1 MQIYPVTVVDN
12 FLAEPD
18 AVRKYALSLTYSNE
32 HYNYPGVRTPAIADL
47 DMTLFSTLGE
57 SIVSLFTSHFPNYN
71 MDCFFQKITP
81 DFDKDKWEITNRGWI
96 HRDSK
101 HLFGGVIY
109 LNPDPDPDA
118 GTSIYKSTTGMN
130 RMNEEHVF
138 AKVNWFNGTLK
149 DKKYYAKVY
158 NDFHKQ
164 YVETVTVKNVYNR
177 LILFDCTTFHGVPTH
192 GTKERLTLPFFFSNV
207 GPGSDTVNYFPL
219 LRMR

>member
-1 MQIYPVTVVDN
+1 M
-12 FLAEPD
+12 
-18 AVRKYALSLTYSNE
+18 
-32 HYNYPGVRTPAIADL
+32 
-47 DMTLFSTLGE
+47 
-57 SIVSLFTSHFPNYN
+57 
-71 MDCFFQKITP
+71 
-81 DFDKDKWEITNRGWI
+81 
-96 HRDSK
+96 
-101 HLFGGVIY
+101 IY

-130 RMNEEHVF
+130 RMSEEHVF

-149 DKKYYAKVY
+149 DKKFYAKVY